1 MNNLQNYMEVCRQRE
16 RQKFVVKNYYEFLS
30 FILSGVT
37 KARME
42 RKIDKEFKRATQM
55 MAYYEKQAENLMEY
69 LMKRKC
75 LCTLIQQLS

>member
-1 MNNLQNYMEVCRQRE
+1 MEVCRQRE

-55 MAYYEKQAENLMEY
+55 LAYYEKQAENLMEY

-75 LCTLIQQLS
+75 LCTLIQQLG

>member
-55 MAYYEKQAENLMEY
+55 LAYYEKQAENLMEY

>member
-1 MNNLQNYMEVCRQRE
+1 
-16 RQKFVVKNYYEFLS
+16 
-30 FILSGVT
+30 
-37 KARME
+37 ME

-55 MAYYEKQAENLMEY
+55 LAYYEKQAENLMEY